1 MKLIKSFKAGDIIEI
16 DRILYKHYGIYD
28 GDGMIIHYTADNG
41 DFGIN
46 VTIRETN
53 LEQFA
58 KDGNCKVVKC
68 IKNCSK
74 IIIFSPEETVSRARS
89 RLGEKSIISCLII
102 VSISPYGVNTAKINQ
117 YRLKKLLEPWLYWG
131 LLLLLHSS

>member
-28 GDGMIIHYTADNG
+28 GDGKIIHYTADNG